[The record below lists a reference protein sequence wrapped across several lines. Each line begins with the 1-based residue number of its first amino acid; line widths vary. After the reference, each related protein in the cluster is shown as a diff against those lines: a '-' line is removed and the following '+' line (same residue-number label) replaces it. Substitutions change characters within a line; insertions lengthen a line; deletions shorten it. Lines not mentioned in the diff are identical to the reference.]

1 MDKEKELSKAEKA
14 EKKNVEAKNTEIIPS
29 KSNEV
34 ADDKVSVKEV
44 KAAHDKSPVK
54 EEKAAEAV
62 SSADDIIPVKAD
74 KADDSK
80 ANVKKTTPKKTK
92 STAKETKTAKTTKAA
107 DKTTAK
113 KTSKAKSTTKKETTK
128 TTAKKATTK
137 ASIKTYI
144 QYLGREIDQEELVAR
159 VKENWIAQGNS
170 EKDIKDLKLYVKPE
184 EGAVYYVVND
194 IPNSG
199 KIDF

>member
-1 MDKEKELSKAEKA
+1 MDKEKELSKA
-14 EKKNVEAKNTEIIPS
+14 
-29 KSNEV
+29 
-34 ADDKVSVKEV
+34 
-44 KAAHDKSPVK
+44 VK
-54 EEKAAEAV
+54 EETVKVAVKDVVEKTVETKAVEEK
-62 SSADDIIPVKAD
+62 KAD
-74 KADDSK
+74 T
-80 ANVKKTTPKKTK
+80 KTVENTPKKTK
-92 STAKETKTAKTTKAA
+92 STAKETKPAKTTKAA

-113 KTSKAKSTTKKETTK
+113 KTSKAKSTPKKETTK
-128 TTAKKATTK
+128 TTSKKATMK

-144 QYLGREIDQEELVAR
+144 QYLGREIDQEELVKR